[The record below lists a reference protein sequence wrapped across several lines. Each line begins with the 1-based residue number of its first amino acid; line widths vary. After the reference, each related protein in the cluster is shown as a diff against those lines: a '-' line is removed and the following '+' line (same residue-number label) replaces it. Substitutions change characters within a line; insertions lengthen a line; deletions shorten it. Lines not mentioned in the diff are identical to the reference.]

1 MMRAWPRRTAF
12 VLVLVLLYAATYYA
26 AERTL
31 VYGAE
36 HNDNRFYR
44 VRTLPYPSYDY
55 VVLGSSH
62 ALPFD
67 FGGMNEELERR
78 SESRIVNLAS
88 AGGGVV
94 PNRLLMDYFLQKA
107 GTRNVLYVVDSFAF
121 YSSEWN
127 EGRLNDSEL
136 YAQAPFDP
144 TLLRLFTDYVVSGQM
159 GPSAALD
166 YLSGFSKINNP
177 HDRASTIAAL
187 EGWFDRTYKPS
198 DRERSR
204 RIDRLYLD
212 GTDTET
218 RDRYLDMFVDWIRS
232 LQERNVEVVVLKTP
246 IPEVFYAV
254 LPDEA
259 EFDEVL
265 AARLVDVGAA
275 FYNFSQVNNDPSYFF
290 DTDHLNRTGMEAFLA
305 NYLAEVLITHRLND

>member
-1 MMRAWPRRTAF
+1 MRPWQRRTAF
-12 VLVLVLLYAATYYA
+12 VLILVLLYAATYYG

-36 HNDNRFYR
+36 RNDNRFYR
-44 VRTLPYPSYDY
+44 VRTLPHATYDY

-67 FGGMNEELERR
+67 FGGMNEQLERR
-78 SESRIVNLAS
+78 SASRIVNLAS

-94 PNRLLMDYFLQKA
+94 PNRLLMDYFLRKA
-107 GTRNVLYVVDSFAF
+107 TTRNVIYVVDSFAF
-121 YSSEWN
+121 YSREWN
-127 EGRLNDSEL
+127 EARLNDKEL
-136 YAQAPFDP
+136 YSQAPFDP
-144 TLLRLFTDYVVSGQM
+144 TLVGLFASYVVRGQM

-166 YLSGFSKINNP
+166 YLSGFSKVNNP
-177 HDRASTIAAL
+177 HDQTSTIAAL

-218 RDRYLDMFVDWIRS
+218 RDRYLDVFVDWIRS
-232 LQERNVEVVVLKTP
+232 LQERDIEVVVLKTP
-246 IPEVFYAV
+246 IPEVFYDV
-254 LPDEA
+254 LPNEA
-259 EFDEVL
+259 DFDEVL
-265 AARLVDVGAA
+265 AARLSEVDAP
-275 FYNFSQVNNDPSYFF
+275 FYNFSQVGNDPSFFF
-290 DTDHLNRTGMEAFLA
+290 DTDHLNRTGMESFLE
-305 NYLAEVLITHRLND
+305 NYLAQVLITHRQND

>member
-1 MMRAWPRRTAF
+1 MKRWQRSAAF
-12 VLVLVLLYAATYYA
+12 AVILLVLYAATYYA

-36 HNDNRFYR
+36 HNDNRFFR
-44 VRTLPYPSYDY
+44 VETLPEASYDY

-67 FGGMNEELERR
+67 FGGMNQELERR
-78 SESRIVNLAS
+78 SESHIVNLAS

-107 GTRNVLYVVDSFAF
+107 TTHNVIYVVDSFAF

-127 EGRLNDSEL
+127 EARLNDKEL
-136 YAQAPFDP
+136 FAQAPFDP
-144 TLLRLFTDYVVSGQM
+144 TLVGLLASYVLSGRM
-159 GPSAALD
+159 GPSPALD

-177 HDRASTIAAL
+177 HDRTSTITAL
-187 EGWFDRTYKPS
+187 EGWFDRTYKS
-198 DRERSR
+198 TDRERAK

-212 GTDTET
+212 GTDGAT
-218 RDRYLDMFVDWIRS
+218 RDRYLDMFIDWISS
-232 LQERNVEVVVLKTP
+232 LQERDIEVIVLKTP
-246 IPEVFYAV
+246 IPEVFYDV
-254 LPDEA
+254 LPNEA
-259 EFDEVL
+259 AFDEVL
-265 AARLVDVGAA
+265 AGRLNEAGAP

-290 DTDHLNRTGMEAFLA
+290 DTDHLNRTGMESFLE
-305 NYLAEVLITHRLND
+305 NHLADLLRTHHQND